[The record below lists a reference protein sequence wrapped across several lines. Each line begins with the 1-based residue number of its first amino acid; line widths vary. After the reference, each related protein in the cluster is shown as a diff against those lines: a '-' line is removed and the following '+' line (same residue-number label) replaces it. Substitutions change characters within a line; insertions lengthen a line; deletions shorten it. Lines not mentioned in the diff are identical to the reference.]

1 MTEELKSSNEK
12 LLKLLAEKEKELD
25 QLKKTIETLTLVS
38 RLYHSYCI
46 IYSWKFIDSLLLTGI
61 NRALPIPDVK
71 AQLREVSFP
80 NKK

>member
-46 IYSWKFIDSLLLTGI
+46 IYS
-61 NRALPIPDVK
+61 
-71 AQLREVSFP
+71 
-80 NKK
+80 